1 MGFQSGNILEP
12 ACGVGNF
19 FGLLPDSM
27 SASKLYGVELDSIT
41 GRIAQQLY
49 PDANITVCGFE
60 KTNFPRD
67 FFDLA
72 VGNVPFGNYPV
83 NDREYNKLKFSIH
96 NYFFA
101 KTLDRVR
108 PGGVVA
114 FVTSRYTMDSKDDT
128 VRKHLAERAD
138 LLGAIRLP
146 NNAFKANAGTE
157 VVSDIIF
164 LQKRDTPAIEEPAW
178 VQTGENTDG
187 FRINRYF
194 IDHPEMILGRQTAES
209 TQYAS
214 QDFTVEPIPGLLLA
228 DQLHEAVSHI
238 HGEYREAAPPEPDEN
253 IGEMEI
259 ASIPADPSVK
269 NYSYAIVDGEVYYRE
284 NSVMVKPNLT
294 ATAKERVMA
303 MVELRDCVWDLIDLQ
318 MDEFTPDSA
327 IQEKQGELDRLY
339 DAFSAKF
346 GLVNDRANRL
356 AFDRDSAYY
365 LLCSLEV
372 IDDNGRLER
381 KADMFTLYPLYP
393 VLFPDILLG
402 SVSFAAQ

>member
-49 PDANITVCGFE
+49 PDANITVRGFE

-238 HGEYREAAPPEPDEN
+238 HGEYREAAPPELDEN

-259 ASIPADPSVK
+259 RSIPADPSVK

>member
-49 PDANITVCGFE
+49 PDANITVRGFE

>member
-49 PDANITVCGFE
+49 PDANITVRGFE

-228 DQLHEAVSHI
+228 DQLHDAVKYI
-238 HGEYREAAPPEPDEN
+238 HGEYREAAPPELDEN

-259 ASIPADPSVK
+259 RSIPADPSVK